1 MEAIFEPIEIQTSNP
16 GTRVIGPHHMSMRG
30 RPRVTSSISS
40 AEFDYGD
47 TPTNAAIGDE
57 QADQQQRLQDLR
69 RRTVELEALFF
80 EDYGTPLAASS
91 RASFECFMTYSPMA
105 SAPLLGAEPDG
116 VLVATWTKGNECL
129 SLRFADRYH
138 LDFAVTYIDKGN
150 ERRRWGKSTLGNVFS
165 ECPEAKRL
173 TSV

>member
-1 MEAIFEPIEIQTSNP
+1 MEMIFEAIEIQTSNF
-16 GTRVIGPHHMSMRG
+16 GHMNIGARHQSMRS
-30 RPRVTSSISS
+30 RPRVTSSVSS
-40 AEFDYGD
+40 EGYDYWD
-47 TPTNAAIGDE
+47 APANAAIGDE
-57 QADQQQRLQDLR
+57 QADQQQRLQDMR

-91 RASFECFMTYSPMA
+91 RGGFECFMRYSPMVGT
-105 SAPLLGAEPDG
+105 PLLGAEPDG
-116 VLVATWTKGNECL
+116 ALVATWSKGKECL

-138 LDFAVTYIDKGN
+138 LDYAVTYIDKGD

-173 TSV
+173 AST